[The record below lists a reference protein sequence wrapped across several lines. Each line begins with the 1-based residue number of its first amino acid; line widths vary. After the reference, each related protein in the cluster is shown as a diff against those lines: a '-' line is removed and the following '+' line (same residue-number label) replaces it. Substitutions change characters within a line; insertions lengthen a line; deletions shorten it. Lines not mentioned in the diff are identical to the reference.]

1 MNSSLSELEL
11 LQTIYSNHPDDPK
24 NVKPLS
30 QRALAKR
37 SGLSLGM
44 TNALVRR
51 FVERG
56 WVKLLNASGRTLG
69 YVLTPE
75 GAEEI
80 VLRSLRYFARAA
92 RSASLYRNKIEQFVL
107 KAALD
112 GFTTLVLEGP
122 AELDFLFDYTC
133 ERHDLLFVKNP
144 KGERRE
150 HLAADSRS
158 IFVLADFAIDHDA
171 AGSVTSYLAPPAPE
185 VFAPAMTA
193 FGSDAADGPVPPGS
207 KCVRLSYILLQGL
220 H

>member
-1 MNSSLSELEL
+1 MNSSHSELEL

-24 NVKPLS
+24 NAKPLS

-44 TNALVRR
+44 TNALLRR
-51 FVERG
+51 FIERG

-158 IFVLADFAIDHDA
+158 IFVMADFAIDHDA

-185 VFAPAMTA
+185 VYAPAMAASGPT
-193 FGSDAADGPVPPGS
+193 SADGTVPPGS